1 MDDDIHLVY
10 FLYKMSRKKSSNLI
24 WWHNGVMFKFKGCD
38 ENMNDDY
45 KSKNE
50 YSYSSAS
57 N

>member
-1 MDDDIHLVY
+1 
-10 FLYKMSRKKSSNLI
+10 MSRKKSSNLI
-24 WWHNGVMFKFKGCD
+24 WWHNRVTFEFKGCD

-50 YSYSSAS
+50 YSYSTS